1 MRDERQPVSF
11 RITAET
17 GRLLEVLSKRL
28 GVSKAGVLALA
39 IREMAERRGI
49 EVLDE
54 QPAKIAA

>member
-11 RITAET
+11 RITPET
-17 GRLLEVLSKRL
+17 GRLMELLSKRL

-39 IREMAERRGI
+39 VREMAERRGI

-54 QPAKIAA
+54 PQTKIAA

>member
-11 RITAET
+11 RISSETA
-17 GRLLEVLSKRL
+17 RLLDVLSKRL

-49 EVLDE
+49 EVME
-54 QPAKIAA
+54 EPQAKIAA